1 MIIQGDQ
8 DVVVESATLGLAEGD
23 TAGVVVGVGVMVG
36 VGVGVRVSVVLV
48 ELGCVIGRPFS
59 STGLKGTGVIEG
71 FSVGA
76 GGGGGN

>member
-23 TAGVVVGVGVMVG
+23 TAGVGVGVGVM

-59 STGLKGTGVIEG
+59 STGLKGAGVIEG